1 MKPGPQLIAGG
12 LHRDARGEVLHVNAF
27 DFAGVDR
34 GYAVRPAETGTV
46 RGWVGHRRETK
57 WFFVLRG
64 ALMVGVVEPDVW
76 PVPARVLP
84 VRTFEL
90 RDTVP
95 AVLRIPGGYFTASV
109 ALEPGSIFMVY
120 STGRIEQAGE
130 DDFRLPPDH
139 WPWPFPSAK
148 APTGPQL

>member
-1 MKPGPQLIAGG
+1 MTPGPQLIAGG

-27 DFAGVDR
+27 DFAGVER
-34 GYAVRPAETGTV
+34 GYAVRPAETGVV

-64 ALMVGVVEPDVW
+64 AFVVGVVAADAW
-76 PVPARVLP
+76 PVPSRDLP

-90 RDTVP
+90 RDVAP
-95 AVLRIPGGYFTASV
+95 AVLRIPVGHFAASV
-109 ALEPGSIFMVY
+109 ALEPGSILMVY
-120 STGRIEQAGE
+120 SSGRIEQAGE

-139 WPWPFPSAK
+139 WPLPFPG
-148 APTGPQL
+148 GPQPSR

>member
-1 MKPGPQLIAGG
+1 MNPGPELIPGG
-12 LHRDARGEVLHVNAF
+12 LHRDARGEVLHVNGF

-34 GYAVRPAETGTV
+34 GYAVRPSATGVV

-64 ALMVGVVEPDVW
+64 ALVVGAVEPDAW
-76 PVPARVLP
+76 PLPSRDLP

-90 RDTVP
+90 RDSAP

-109 ALEPGSIFMVY
+109 ALEPGTILMVY
-120 STGRIEQAGE
+120 SSGRIEQAAE

-139 WPWPFPSAK
+139 WNLPRPGGEQPI
-148 APTGPQL
+148 P